1 MPGSAVHESRRGHGD
16 KTWLR
21 ALSSIGTAFAFTIA
35 YALTRSLW
43 WPMLIHSF
51 MGLYGA
57 WSGYRLNR
65 NAVA

>member
-1 MPGSAVHESRRGHGD
+1 MKVAEATATRRGY
-16 KTWLR
+16 
-21 ALSSIGTAFAFTIA
+21 LSSIGTAFAFTIA
-35 YALTRSLW
+35 YALARSLW